1 MAAYKLSSLTIT
13 TVTFIVIATLLTIIR
28 LHHFADEERQK
39 TVI

>member
-1 MAAYKLSSLTIT
+1 MAAYKLSSLTLT
-13 TVTFIVIATLLTIIR
+13 TVTFIVIVTLLTIIR